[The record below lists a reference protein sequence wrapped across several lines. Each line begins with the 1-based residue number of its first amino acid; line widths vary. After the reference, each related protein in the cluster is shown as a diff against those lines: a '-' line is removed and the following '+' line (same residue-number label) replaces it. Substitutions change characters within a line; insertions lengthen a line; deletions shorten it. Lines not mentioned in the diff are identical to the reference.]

1 MNNMPTITKNL
12 LIINI
17 LMFAG
22 RYVASLYG
30 IDLDNLL
37 GLHFFLAS
45 DFRWYQFFTY
55 MFMHGGLEHLF
66 LNLFALWMFGRI
78 IENKMGF
85 QQFLFY
91 YITCGLGAGIT
102 QECTQYINYLIQYDH
117 LVDTGSILEM
127 SDYLN
132 NWTTVGASGAVY
144 GILLAFGMSYPN
156 ERIFIIAPNS
166 LPERLSLILSFIT
179 FYELYQVVANFKYG
193 FVYFA
198 PYLAQAIFFLGF
210 ILRKRDLIYTSVAIN
225 LILAL
230 DGINRGLGISYVASL
245 LTWALI
251 TLLLVQKPLKSK
263 YFVGLYALA
272 EFFAALTCRG
282 DGIAHFAHLGGM
294 LFGLLLILYWR
305 NHGGGRSGSGY
316 GGYSY
321 YDRDSGSNGWRQWFS
336 GIFRRQKSSHTT
348 QRNGGKYT
356 QDMNYR
362 QQQKEHEEEI
372 DHILDKVKRN
382 GYNGLTEEEKK
393 RLFDFSQKK

>member
-55 MFMHGGLEHLF
+55 MFMHGGWEHLF
-66 LNLFALWMFGRI
+66 FNMFAVWMFGRI
-78 IENKMGF
+78 IESTMGTKRY
-85 QQFLFY
+85 LFY
-91 YITCGLGAGIT
+91 YLTCGLGVGLM
-102 QECTQYINYLIQYDH
+102 QELVQCIQYFSEGLNDFEQVS
-117 LVDTGSILEM
+117 LGGISLAMDE
-127 SDYLN
+127 YLN
-132 NWTTVGASGAVY
+132 RWTTIGASGAVY
-144 GILLAFGMSYPN
+144 GILLAFGMTYPE
-156 ERIFIIAPNS
+156 ERIFIFPFPFPIKA
-166 LPERLSLILSFIT
+166 
-179 FYELYQVVANFKYG
+179 
-193 FVYFA
+193 
-198 PYLAQAIFFLGF
+198 
-210 ILRKRDLIYTSVAIN
+210 
-225 LILAL
+225 
-230 DGINRGLGISYVASL
+230 
-245 LTWALI
+245 
-251 TLLLVQKPLKSK
+251 K
-263 YFVGLYALA
+263 YFVCGYAIIELA
-272 EFFAALTCRG
+272 LSRSN
-282 DGIAHFAHLGGM
+282 DGVAHFAHLGGM

-372 DHILDKVKRN
+372 NHILDKVKRN